1 MKEISHIP
9 KIICN
14 IVGGLGNQLFI
25 LFTGLA
31 LAKKFN
37 RELVVVFRE
46 KGDRVEGKEH
56 DMRDTFLRKVKTIPE
71 IPADTSTTIV
81 IKEDR
86 HNMID
91 FDLSNIQADV
101 RIEGYFQSYNYF
113 KDYEKLCYDTLYLT
127 INEKTLIDEYVTKLR
142 ENQAGMVVGIQVRR
156 GEDYLSLNWTLPVSY
171 YRFCISQFP
180 ANTKFVISTD
190 DVLWCKTIFPD
201 AVIIE
206 NISNYVKVYIM
217 SKLDGLILSNSTFG
231 LWMAY
236 IGKTERVFVPY
247 PWHSAGR
254 KYNEGIYRSNWK
266 KVNMYT
272 PHNLVCD

>member
-1 MKEISHIP
+1 MEEISHIP

-14 IVGGLGNQLFI
+14 ITGGLGNQLFI

-46 KGDRVEGKEH
+46 EGDRPLGKEH

-71 IPADTSTTIV
+71 IPTDTSTTIV

-86 HNMID
+86 HKMIV

-101 RIEGYFQSYNYF
+101 RIEGYFQSYDYF
-113 KDYEKLCYDTLYLT
+113 KEYEKLCYDTLYLT
-127 INEKTLIDEYVTKLR
+127 INEKTFIDEYVAKLR
-142 ENQAGMVVGIQVRR
+142 EKQTGMVVGIQVRR
-156 GEDYLSLNWTLPVSY
+156 GQDYLSLNWTLSSSY
-171 YRFCISQFP
+171 YHFCISQFP

-190 DVLWCKTIFPD
+190 DVLWCKAIFPS

-206 NISNYVKVYIM
+206 NVSNYVKMYIM
-217 SKLDGLILSNSTFG
+217 SKLDGLILSNSSFG

-247 PWHSAGR
+247 PWLPAER
-254 KYNEGIYRSNWK
+254 KYNEGIYLSHWK
-266 KVNMYT
+266 KVNRYIT
-272 PHNLVCD
+272 HALVCD